1 MILFDLFKKRTSI
14 ESNQLDKQK
23 KREIISRMHMKLIN
37 SFCPREREIWEGA
50 IENTYK
56 LDFNGTKLIEERAI
70 VSRNLLLQL
79 LKKEG
84 KIRKKFEEEKR
95 IFEEGQI
102 KKGLQLFEGKWIK
115 NEEIPKLK
123 AIKIDLDNNFQN
135 ISPSDFERLIANLF
149 TAMGYETKVTKQTRD
164 FGIDVIAKKQGK
176 TIAIQCK
183 KYREGNP
190 VGNRDIQRILGA
202 MQLKSVKATHSILI
216 TTSHFTVQAEEQA
229 KECAVELWN
238 KEILHTLIKKYL
250 MQIE

>member
-1 MILFDLFKKRTSI
+1 
-14 ESNQLDKQK
+14 
-23 KREIISRMHMKLIN
+23 
-37 SFCPREREIWEGA
+37 
-50 IENTYK
+50 
-56 LDFNGTKLIEERAI
+56 
-70 VSRNLLLQL
+70 
-79 LKKEG
+79 
-84 KIRKKFEEEKR
+84 
-95 IFEEGQI
+95 
-102 KKGLQLFEGKWIK
+102 
-115 NEEIPKLK
+115 
-123 AIKIDLDNNFQN
+123 
-135 ISPSDFERLIANLF
+135 
-149 TAMGYETKVTKQTRD
+149 MGYETKVTKQTRD

-229 KECAVELWN
+229 KECAVESWN